1 MIKIVLGNVW
11 YSADPRAVS
20 AKRSQFFAP
29 VAQFRCVELAQLLSG
44 GDDIGGSEWD
54 PRSFGQKSPARAKLF
69 WLAVEAC
76 VAL

>member
-1 MIKIVLGNVW
+1 MFGIVQIRELFL
-11 YSADPRAVS
+11 
-20 AKRSQFFAP
+20 RSEANFFAP

-44 GDDIGGSEWD
+44 GSEWD
-54 PRSFGQKSPARAKLF
+54 PRSFGQKSPARTKLF

>member
-1 MIKIVLGNVW
+1 MFSIVQIRELFLR
-11 YSADPRAVS
+11 SEAD
-20 AKRSQFFAP
+20 FFAP

-44 GDDIGGSEWD
+44 GDNIGGSEWD

-69 WLAVEAC
+69 WLAVEVC